1 MLRTESQVAL
11 QDLLEALRAAADMYA
26 DNAEVLAE
34 GELAELCRALAL
46 RRGQQAQAVADEL
59 RRRGDLPGEPDADR
73 ETLQRLGH
81 RLRTLVAGNE
91 RAVVVQDRLD
101 AEAELAELAAQA
113 AGLVTEPA
121 TQALLADIR
130 RDSEQSRAALSRF
143 AAS

>member
-11 QDLLEALRAAADMYA
+11 QDLLEALRTAADQYA

-34 GELAELCRALAL
+34 SELAELCRALAL

-59 RRRGDLPGEPDADR
+59 RRGGDLPGEPDADR
-73 ETLQRLGH
+73 ETLQRLGQ

-91 RAVVVQDRLD
+91 RAVVARDRLD
-101 AEAELAELAAQA
+101 AETALAELAAQA
-113 AGLVTEPA
+113 AGLVTAPSA
-121 TQALLADIR
+121 QALLADIR
-130 RDSEQSRAALSRF
+130 RDCEQTRAALQRF

>member
-11 QDLLEALRAAADMYA
+11 QDLLEALRTAADQYA

-34 GELAELCRALAL
+34 SELAELCRTLAL

-59 RRRGDLPGEPDADR
+59 RRGGDLPGEPDADR
-73 ETLQRLGH
+73 ETLQRLGQ

-91 RAVVVQDRLD
+91 RAVVARDRLD
-101 AEAELAELAAQA
+101 AETALAELAAQA
-113 AGLVTEPA
+113 AGLVTAPSA
-121 TQALLADIR
+121 QALLADIR
-130 RDSEQSRAALSRF
+130 RDCEQTRAALQRF